1 MRTKTA
7 SRNSTPP
14 HSFDAEKGVLG
25 SILQSSGDVIPEC
38 VQKIREEYFYVPAHR
53 TIYRVLVDLWDA
65 GQAIDLITF
74 TEVLRDRNLLESVGG
89 PAFVTELFTFVPT
102 AANVQY
108 YLDIVR
114 AKYISRKII
123 RAATESVRRA
133 YEEQDDGNDRLL
145 AELESRLVSIRSLQ
159 GRNGS
164 SARTLD
170 QFVVD
175 PKTKGGNLLGNR
187 WLCRNGGLLFA
198 APTGIGKT
206 TFVLQ
211 ASIKWSLGLDHFG
224 INPSGKLRVLIIQ
237 AENDDGD
244 IAEIREGIFRGL
256 SLDKQK
262 QAKACAAIQVV
273 CESSATG
280 PNFVAL
286 VARLVA
292 EHKPDLVVID
302 PLFAY
307 LGDSVNEQKAVSAFL
322 RNGLNPILR
331 EHGCGL
337 ILVHHTNKPAT
348 GKEKPDWRAGDFAYL
363 GAGTAELANWAR
375 AVMGIRSL
383 GSHTIFT
390 VELAKR
396 GRRAGV
402 VNDNGEPVY
411 RFYIKHAEQGICWE
425 PATDEDFVAPGKLP
439 AKTADDLYR
448 LFPTTGDIPQGK
460 LFEAARVAGIG
471 KHLWRDLLYELI
483 DQKRIFVW
491 LKRRPGTRP
500 AKSYSRQEQELI
512 PQ

>member
-1 MRTKTA
+1 MSTSAQDIHR
-7 SRNSTPP
+7 TPP

-38 VQKIREEYFYVPAHR
+38 AEKISEEYFYVPAHR

-114 AKYISRKII
+114 AKYISREII
-123 RAATESVRRA
+123 RAATESVRHA
-133 YEEQDDGNDRLL
+133 YEEQDEGNDRLL

-164 SARTLD
+164 GARTLD

-175 PKTKGGNLLGNR
+175 PKTNGGNLLGNR

-224 INPSGKLRVLIIQ
+224 IKPSGKLRVLIIQ

-244 IAEIREGIFRGL
+244 IAEIRDGIFRGL
-256 SLDKQK
+256 DLSKEH
-262 QAKACAAIQVV
+262 QASACAAIQVV

-280 PNFVAL
+280 ETFVAL

-292 EHKPDLVVID
+292 EHKPDLLVID

-307 LGDSVNEQKAVSAFL
+307 LGDAVNEQKAVSTFL

-337 ILVHHTNKPAT
+337 ILVHHTNKPKT
-348 GKEKPDWRAGDFAYL
+348 GQEKPDWRAGDFAYL

-375 AVMGIRSL
+375 AVMVIRSL
-383 GSHTIFT
+383 GSHTIFA
-390 VELAKR
+390 VELGKR
-396 GRRAGV
+396 GRRAGLV
-402 VNDNGEPVY
+402 SDDGKPLY
-411 RFYIKHAEQGICWE
+411 RFCIKHSERGICWE
-425 PATDEDFVAPGKLP
+425 AATDDDFVAPGKP
-439 AKTADDLYR
+439 PPKSADDLYR
-448 LFPTTGDIPQGK
+448 LFPVKGAISQGR
-460 LFEAARVAGIG
+460 LFESAKAAGIG
-471 KHLWRDLLYELI
+471 KHLVRDLLDELI
-483 DQKRIFVW
+483 EQKRVFIW
-491 LKRRPGTRP
+491 LKPRPGTRP
-500 AKSYSRQEQELI
+500 AKSYSRQEQDLLSK
-512 PQ
+512 

>member
-1 MRTKTA
+1 MRTKIA

-14 HSFDAEKGVLG
+14 HSVEAEQGVL
-25 SILQSSGDVIPEC
+25 SSMLISTRETIAEC
-38 VQKIREEYFYVPAHR
+38 VGKINEDYFYFPAHR
-53 TIYRVLVDLWDA
+53 TIFSALVDLWNA

-74 TEVLRDRNLLESVGG
+74 TQALRDRNLLDSVGG
-89 PAFVTELFTFVPT
+89 PAVVTSLFTFVPT
-102 AANVQY
+102 PVNVGY
-108 YLDIVR
+108 YLDIVCEKHALR
-114 AKYISRKII
+114 RII
-123 RAATESVRRA
+123 NTGIECVGRA
-133 YEEQDDGNDRLL
+133 YEQRADATETL
-145 AELESRLVSIRSLQ
+145 AFARQEIDAIRCSGENRNLV
-159 GRNGS
+159 
-164 SARTLD
+164 RTLD

-175 PKTKGGNLLGNR
+175 PETNGGNLLGNR
-187 WLCRNGGLLFA
+187 WLCRNGGLLLA

-224 INPSGKLRVLIIQ
+224 IKPSGKLRVLIIQ

-256 SLDKQK
+256 RLDKQE

-307 LGDSVNEQKAVSAFL
+307 LGDSVNEQKAVSGFL

-402 VNDNGEPVY
+402 VNDNDEPVY
-411 RFYIKHAEQGICWE
+411 RFYIKHADSGICWQV
-425 PATDEDFVAPGKLP
+425 ATDEDFVTQGKP
-439 AKTADDLYR
+439 SAKTADDLYR
-448 LFPTTGDIPQGK
+448 LFPVKGDIPQGK
-460 LFEAARVAGIG
+460 LFEAAKAAGIG

-483 DQKRIFVW
+483 DQKRVFIWF
-491 LKRRPGTRP
+491 KRRPGTRP

-512 PQ
+512 SE

>member
-1 MRTKTA
+1 MRTKIA

-14 HSFDAEKGVLG
+14 HSVEAEQGVLG
-25 SILQSSGDVIPEC
+25 SMLISPRKTIAEC
-38 VQKIREEYFYVPAHR
+38 VEKINEDCFYVPAHR
-53 TIYRVLVDLWDA
+53 TIFSVLVDLWNA
-65 GQAIDLITF
+65 RQAIDLITF
-74 TEVLRDRNLLESVGG
+74 TQVLRDRNLLASVGG
-89 PAFVTELFTFVPT
+89 PGFVTSLFTFVPT
-102 AANVQY
+102 AALVGY

-114 AKYISRKII
+114 DKHALRRII
-123 RAATESVRRA
+123 KTATECVRRA
-133 YEEQDDGNDRLL
+133 YEQQADITETL
-145 AELESRLVSIRSLQ
+145 AFATQEIDAIRCS
-159 GRNGS
+159 GKNGS
-164 SARTLD
+164 VVRTLD
-170 QFVVD
+170 EFVVD
-175 PKTKGGNLLGNR
+175 RETNGGNLLGNR

-224 INPSGKLRVLIIQ
+224 IKPSGKLRVLIIQ

-244 IAEIREGIFRGL
+244 IAEIRDGIFRGL
-256 SLDKQK
+256 DLSEEDR
-262 QAKACAAIQVV
+262 ASACAAIQMV

-280 PNFVAL
+280 TNFIAI

-292 EHKPDLVVID
+292 EHKPDLLVID

-307 LGDSVNEQKAVSAFL
+307 LGDAVNEQKAVSAFL

-375 AVMGIRSL
+375 AVMCIRSL

-411 RFYIKHAEQGICWE
+411 RFHIKHAERGICWE
-425 PATDEDFVAPGKLP
+425 AATDADFVTQGKPP

-448 LFPTTGDIPQGK
+448 LFPVKGDIPQGK
-460 LFEAARVAGIG
+460 LFEAAKAAGIG
-471 KHLWRDLLYELI
+471 KHLVRDLLDELI
-483 DQKRIFVW
+483 EQKRVFIWF
-491 LKRRPGTRP
+491 KPRPRTRP

-512 PQ
+512 PK

>member
-1 MRTKTA
+1 MRTKIA

-14 HSFDAEKGVLG
+14 HSVEAEQGVLG
-25 SILQSSGDVIPEC
+25 SMLISPRKTIAEC
-38 VQKIREEYFYVPAHR
+38 VDNISEDYFYVPAHR
-53 TIYRVLVDLWDA
+53 TIFNALVDLWNA

-74 TEVLRDRNLLESVGG
+74 TQVLRDRNLLESVGG
-89 PAFVTELFTFVPT
+89 PAFVTSLFTFVPT
-102 AANVQY
+102 AANVGY

-114 AKYISRKII
+114 DKHALRKII
-123 RAATESVRRA
+123 KTGTECVRRA
-133 YEEQDDGNDRLL
+133 YEEQADVTETL
-145 AELESRLVSIRSLQ
+145 AFATEEIDAIRCS
-159 GRNGS
+159 GKNGS
-164 SARTLD
+164 VVRTLD

-175 PKTKGGNLLGNR
+175 PESNGGCLLGNR
-187 WLCRNGGLLFA
+187 WVCRNGGLLFA

-224 INPSGKLRVLIIQ
+224 IKPSGKLRVLIIQ

-244 IAEIREGIFRGL
+244 IAEIRAGIFRGL
-256 SLDKQK
+256 KLDEQK

-280 PNFVAL
+280 ANFVAL

-307 LGDSVNEQKAVSAFL
+307 LGDAVNEQKAVSAFL
-322 RNGLNPILR
+322 RNGLNPILQ

-348 GKEKPDWRAGDFAYL
+348 GKEKPDWRAGEFAYL

-375 AVMGIRSL
+375 AVIAIRSL
-383 GSHTIFT
+383 GSHTIFV
-390 VELAKR
+390 VELGKR

-402 VNDNGEPVY
+402 VNDNGEPLY
-411 RFYIKHAEQGICWE
+411 RFYIKHAERGICWE
-425 PATDEDFVAPGKLP
+425 TASNDDFVTQGKRP

-448 LFPTTGDIPQGK
+448 LFPTTGDVPQGK
-460 LFEAARVAGIG
+460 LFESARLAGIG
-471 KHLWRDLLYELI
+471 KHLARDLLDELI
-483 DQKRIFVW
+483 EQKRIFIW
-491 LKRRPGTRP
+491 FKPRPGTRP
-500 AKSYSRQEQELI
+500 ARSYSRQEQELI
-512 PQ
+512 SK